1 MGFIILRK
9 KITFK
14 KKISLTFKETNNILI
29 NEIEKLFVKN
39 YDKIISGNYYRK
51 KIKSK
56 GTFHKS
62 SQLPKDIK
70 TWNIKISD
78 YLKNYTN

>member
-1 MGFIILRK
+1 MKVLIKILCLSVLWFSCESEEK
-9 KITFK
+9 KS
-14 KKISLTFKETNNILI
+14 ISD
-29 NEIEKLFVKN
+29 